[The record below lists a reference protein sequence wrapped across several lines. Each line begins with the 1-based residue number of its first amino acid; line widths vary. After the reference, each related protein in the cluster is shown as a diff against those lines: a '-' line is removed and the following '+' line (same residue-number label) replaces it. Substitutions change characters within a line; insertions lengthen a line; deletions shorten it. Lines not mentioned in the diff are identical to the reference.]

1 MKKKFKN
8 HFIRPNQLDKLLTK
22 TLKTNCYKIKRSE
35 LNKFNITTK
44 LKLEMEQVE
53 KIITQYINDSQDYKK
68 EFIQI
73 ADHKLS
79 DFQIES
85 LELFEMLIAIEEIID
100 KEIPDNIL
108 SAEVT
113 IRELVDKITSL

>member
-1 MKKKFKN
+1 M
-8 HFIRPNQLDKLLTK
+8 
-22 TLKTNCYKIKRSE
+22 
-35 LNKFNITTK
+35 NKFNITTK